1 MRVSDIISFL
11 KEYIILAIVAL
22 IFAGVIFLVG
32 YKIIYKKVMKGT
44 KTIKK
49 GRMILY
55 AITLCYAVIVL
66 GAVFLNRGGVY
77 GVLNLHLFSSYKE
90 AYHKMEMSLFRNII
104 LNILLFAPLG
114 FLLPIY
120 SDKLKKIYKAVPI
133 GFLVAIIIETLQ
145 YITKLGIFEID
156 DIFNNTLGTLIGYCI
171 FMTYNCLRKKENRK
185 NIIGYMLPI
194 IAIISTFAIIYIKYE
209 NQELGNL
216 AFEYNYKINMK
227 NVEIKNEATLSKNES
242 DENIYYKDILTEEE
256 TQEIAKNIFEKLGT
270 SINENETDIYENTAI
285 YYSNKRQHSMWIR
298 YKGGTY
304 SFTDYTQF
312 SHDNQEKSG
321 KNNNASREEVE
332 KALQQLSIEI
342 PENAKF
348 NIDKNG
354 DYLFSV
360 DMQLEQNNLINGTL
374 RCSYYEDGT
383 IKNVQNNLVKYE
395 KVMNKKIISQED
407 AYNQILAGKF
417 NCYINDDIKTITV
430 KEAKLSYFLDSK
442 GYYVPVYNF
451 HCKINDRDMIINIKA
466 VKS

>member
-1 MRVSDIISFL
+1 MSDIISFL
-11 KEYIILAIVAL
+11 KEYIILAIIAL

-44 KTIKK
+44 KIIKK

-133 GFLVAIIIETLQ
+133 GLLIAIIIELLQ

-156 DIFNNTLGTLIGYCI
+156 DIFNNTVGTLIGYCI

-194 IAIISTFAIIYIKYE
+194 IAIISTFAIIYVKYE

-242 DENIYYKDILTEEE
+242 DENIYYKDILTEKE
-256 TQEIAKNIFEKLGT
+256 TKEIAENIFEKLGT

-285 YYSNKRQHSMWIR
+285 YYSNKRQHSIWIR

-312 SHDNQEKSG
+312 ASDNKEKSS
-321 KNNNASREEVE
+321 KNSNASREEIE
-332 KALQQLSIEI
+332 KLLQQLGIEI
-342 PENAKF
+342 PENSEFK
-348 NIDKNG
+348 IDKNG

-360 DMQLEQNNLINGTL
+360 DMQLEQNNLVNGTL

-407 AYNQILAGKF
+407 AYNQILTGKF

-430 KEAKLSYFLDSK
+430 NEVKLSYFLDSK

-451 HCKINDRDMIINIKA
+451 HCKINDQDMTITIKA
-466 VKS
+466 VKN